1 MINKI
6 VDSLNWIY
14 IGIAGIIF
22 GVVSWLGIM
31 AASAFTKKT
40 ASLHWNEHLNV
51 VSTQAAEKT
60 IIKIENRLTD
70 FLQEIK
76 ESNFN
81 LFEIQKDN
89 IRIEVN
95 KFLKPVKEGLEVL
108 QKSHKKTEK
117 EVTKIKEEIAEI
129 KKELEISKASRHESK
144 GSVEAV
150 MSLVLEKLRE
160 LTPELDELKSEPK
173 KFSGKKILNGLYN
186 HD

>member
-6 VDSLNWIY
+6 VDSLNWLY

-22 GVVSWLGIM
+22 GVVSWLSI
-31 AASAFTKKT
+31 AAAGAFAKKT
-40 ASLHWNEHLNV
+40 ASLHWKDHIDT
-51 VSTQAAEKT
+51 VSTQAANKAAT
-60 IIKIENRLTD
+60 QILS
-70 FLQEIK
+70 EIK
-76 ESNFN
+76 QSNKE
-81 LFEIQKDN
+81 LFETQKDN
-89 IRIEVN
+89 IRTEV
-95 KFLKPVKEGLEVL
+95 KLFLDPVKEGLETL

-150 MSLVLEKLRE
+150 MNLVLEKLRE
-160 LTPELDELKSEPK
+160 LTPELDEPK
-173 KFSGKKILNGLYN
+173 KFSGKKIFNGLYN